1 MNAATAVELK
11 TVEVSASFVKMLL
24 GKRCDASLPSF
35 PHLLSV
41 VFGNIQINHLDL
53 EIVQCTIMQ
62 INDLSR
68 FVLFF

>member
-11 TVEVSASFVKMLL
+11 SVEVSASFVKMLL
-24 GKRCDASLPSF
+24 GK
-35 PHLLSV
+35 HLLSV